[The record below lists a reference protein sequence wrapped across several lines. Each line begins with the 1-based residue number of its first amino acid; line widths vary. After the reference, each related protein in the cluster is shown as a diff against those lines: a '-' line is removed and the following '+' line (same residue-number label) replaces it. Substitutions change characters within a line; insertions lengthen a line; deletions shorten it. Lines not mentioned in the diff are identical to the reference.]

1 MPSVSKQQQKFMG
14 IVRAIQKGDAPAS
27 KFSKAARDAAKDM
40 SKSDV
45 KKFAKTKHKGLPKK
59 VKQELLDRL
68 KKEYAF
74 YHTGV
79 TSRKR
84 KHDDDNNLGRKK
96 KHSGQPDIEVE
107 ESKFA
112 KKPEVTPKQLLKI
125 QSDIRKINRK
135 FRVYISKHPVTKGE
149 LNIELG
155 HGHDNDDDIHKI
167 YKVLKRHTG
176 SWKTGRIFNEN
187 VVKNHD
193 GKAAPYGSGYE
204 KVEENKIDKAELILP
219 RGKKVYLQAEEKD
232 YQRGLIVELTT
243 EGGYKLNYW
252 YGEDAKIY
260 PAEILVDGVMV
271 KKDGRE
277 VHIKFHPELKKGE
290 PLDEKLDLDM
300 LRPHQK
306 SMLAT
311 LFNQFGKR
319 RGYTAQNIGK
329 KASEQEIKDILKRSK
344 PFIKKTSSQY
354 KQEFRD
360 LLHALKG
367 FREGVNEDMDVGHQD
382 DEPNMLKS
390 TVLKIKE
397 SAELLLQKLDKYDD
411 IDGEVDFPN
420 WWQSKIILSKDYIQ
434 KAADYLDGEEK
445 TSETMDR
452 NFRTYDNDEGDDE
465 GPVDEGMFSTI
476 DQIRRDSKNVRDFVK
491 NVFAD
496 RDFKRMKNDK
506 EFIKYLKSIYEG
518 KSINEVGVFPIS
530 NYIKGMIPSKQLT
543 IMNDRDRER
552 VKTLVKDLVSTL
564 NDFWKSHKIP
574 FRVREPRPSDMR
586 KFKQGNKRF

>member
-27 KFSKAARDAAKDM
+27 KFSKAARAAAKDM
-40 SKSDV
+40 SKSYV

-290 PLDEKLDLDM
+290 PLGEKLDLDM

-367 FREGVNEDMDVGHQD
+367 FKEGVNEDMDVGPQD

-411 IDGEVDFPN
+411 MDGEVDFPN

-574 FRVREPRPSDMR
+574 FRVREPRPSDMK